1 MNLSL
6 INFNLLNENLTYR
19 MMEPLKRKGIRWLAL
34 NGGIRW
40 VSLNEREKAV
50 NERGGKEDKRRKK
63 HSRGGTFGFW
73 GESIILILG
82 DCIGA
87 FFFWGDWKTV
97 LLVFGWRSWSW
108 WTVTGGTCCWEFWAR
123 GPGILTESWS

>member
-19 MMEPLKRKGIRWLAL
+19 MREPLKRKGIRWLAL

-50 NERGGKEDKRRKK
+50 NERGGK
-63 HSRGGTFGFW
+63 GG
-73 GESIILILG
+73 
-82 DCIGA
+82 
-87 FFFWGDWKTV
+87 
-97 LLVFGWRSWSW
+97 
-108 WTVTGGTCCWEFWAR
+108 
-123 GPGILTESWS
+123 

>member
-6 INFNLLNENLTYR
+6 INFNLLNGDLMYR

-50 NERGGKEDKRRKK
+50 NERGGKEDKRREK
-63 HSRGGTFGFW
+63 HSRRDFWIFGGEHHFERRGLYCWFGAGVACW
-73 GESIILILG
+73 RM
-82 DCIGA
+82 
-87 FFFWGDWKTV
+87 V
-97 LLVFGWRSWSW
+97 LVF
-108 WTVTGGTCCWEFWAR
+108 A
-123 GPGILTESWS
+123 

>member
-6 INFNLLNENLTYR
+6 INFNLLNGDLMYR

-50 NERGGKEDKRRKK
+50 NERGGKEDKRREK
-63 HSRGGTFGFW
+63 HSRRDFW
-73 GESIILILG
+73 ILGESIILRG
-82 DCIGA
+82 EDCIAGLGA
-87 FFFWGDWKTV
+87 GVACWRMV
-97 LLVFGWRSWSW
+97 LVF
-108 WTVTGGTCCWEFWAR
+108 A
-123 GPGILTESWS
+123 

>member
-19 MMEPLKRKGIRWLAL
+19 MREPFKRKGIRWLAL

-50 NERGGKEDKRRKK
+50 NERGGKEDKRGKR
-63 HSRGGTFGFW
+63 HSRGDFWDFW
-73 GESIILILG
+73 GRALFSYWRLYW
-82 DCIGA
+82 A
-87 FFFWGDWKTV
+87 FFFGRLEDCITGFWLEKLVVG
-97 LLVFGWRSWSW
+97 LLQ
-108 WTVTGGTCCWEFWAR
+108 GGTCCWEFWAR